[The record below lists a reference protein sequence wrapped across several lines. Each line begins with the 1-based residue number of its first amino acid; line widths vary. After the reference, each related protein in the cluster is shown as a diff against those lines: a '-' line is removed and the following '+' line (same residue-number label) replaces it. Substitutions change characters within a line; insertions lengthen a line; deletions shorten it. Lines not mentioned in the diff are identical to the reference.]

1 MAEHSFD
8 IGATIDRQELKN
20 ALDGARKEISQRFDF
35 KGAKIVLELEKDAI
49 ALEAPDEMKIKQV
62 IDILQ
67 TRMIKR
73 DINIKAIKFD
83 ELETNVT
90 GVFKCRAPIQ
100 SGLSQ
105 EQTKKINKLI
115 KDSKLKVQT
124 RQQGDQIRVTGK
136 SKDDLQAVQKLV
148 READFD
154 FATTFEN
161 YR

>member
-1 MAEHSFD
+1 MAESSFD
-8 IGATIDRQELKN
+8 IGATMDRQELKN

-35 KGAKIVLELEKDAI
+35 KNAHIVIELEKDAI

-62 IDILQ
+62 IDIVQ
-67 TRMIKR
+67 TRMLKR
-73 DINIKAIKFD
+73 DLSIKAVKFD
-83 ELETNVT
+83 QLETNVT
-90 GVFKCRAPIQ
+90 GVYKCKAPIQ

-105 EQTKKINKLI
+105 DQIKKINKLI
-115 KDSKLKVQT
+115 KDSKIKVQT
-124 RQQGDQIRVTGK
+124 RVQGDQIRVSSK
-136 SKDDLQAVQKLV
+136 SKNDLQAVQKAI